1 MTLTTISKFLAARI
15 DETLKELETAKHP
28 IDIVD
33 GFTVQRIEKG
43 GAFQCYF
50 VTFIIKDAKKL
61 QQFEEFKN
69 QKCVKQM
76 LMHAKCYNRAELI
89 EYLAEYIK
97 YNI

>member
-1 MTLTTISKFLAARI
+1 MTLTTIAKFLSDRV
-15 DETLKELETAKHP
+15 DETLKELKTANYP
-28 IDIVD
+28 VDVVD

-50 VTFIIKDAKKL
+50 ITFMIKDVKKL

-76 LMHAKCYNRAELI
+76 LMHAKCRNRAELI